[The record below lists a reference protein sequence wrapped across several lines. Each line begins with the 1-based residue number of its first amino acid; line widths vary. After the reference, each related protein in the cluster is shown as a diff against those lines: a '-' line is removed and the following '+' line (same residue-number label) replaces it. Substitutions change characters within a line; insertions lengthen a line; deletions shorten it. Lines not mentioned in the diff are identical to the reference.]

1 MNQKINISIVGT
13 GLMGLQH
20 IKAITKSKKANLHSI
35 VDISNNAKNLSKKYK
50 IPLYSHVNELLNSK
64 NLNAVIVATPN
75 QLTHVSLTNHSY
87 WNLNKNKNE
96 TIFNHDLRINSD
108 KYLEVTNK
116 LIPTGKIKNVE
127 NTINDFNKFQNIG
140 EKINII
146 KNKNI
151 KRISKTINQL
161 GFDLT
166 YCLKKNSKNYLASL
180 KNKKTNIQLDFY
192 SNLPGV
198 QLYTSQGLRYK
209 NKLAPYQGVCLETQH
224 YPDAPN
230 NKNFPST
237 LIKPKKLYKYFTK
250 INIS

>member
-1 MNQKINISIVGT
+1 M
-13 GLMGLQH
+13 
-20 IKAITKSKKANLHSI
+20 
-35 VDISNNAKNLSKKYK
+35 
-50 IPLYSHVNELLNSK
+50 
-64 NLNAVIVATPN
+64 
-75 QLTHVSLTNHSY
+75 
-87 WNLNKNKNE
+87 
-96 TIFNHDLRINSD
+96 
-108 KYLEVTNK
+108 
-116 LIPTGKIKNVE
+116 
-127 NTINDFNKFQNIG
+127 
-140 EKINII
+140 
-146 KNKNI
+146 
-151 KRISKTINQL
+151 

-166 YCLKKNSKNYLASL
+166 YCIKKNYKNYVASL

-250 INIS
+250 IKIS

>member
-1 MNQKINISIVGT
+1 
-13 GLMGLQH
+13 
-20 IKAITKSKKANLHSI
+20 
-35 VDISNNAKNLSKKYK
+35 
-50 IPLYSHVNELLNSK
+50 
-64 NLNAVIVATPN
+64 
-75 QLTHVSLTNHSY
+75 
-87 WNLNKNKNE
+87 LNKNKKE
-96 TIFNHDLRINSD
+96 TIFNHDLKINSE

-116 LIPTGKIKNVE
+116 LIPTGKIKKVK
-127 NTINDFNKFQNIG
+127 NTINDFTKFRNIG

-146 KNKNI
+146 KNKKI
-151 KRISKTINQL
+151 KRVSNTINQL

-166 YCLKKNSKNYLASL
+166 YCIKKNSKNYLASL

-192 SNLPGV
+192 SNLLGV

-209 NKLAPYQGVCLETQH
+209 NKLTPYQGVCLETQH

-237 LIKPKKLYKYFTK
+237 LIKPNKLYKYFTK

>member
-1 MNQKINISIVGT
+1 MNAECIFE
-13 GLMGLQH
+13 
-20 IKAITKSKKANLHSI
+20 IKNKSFFIKYQYK
-35 VDISNNAKNLSKKYK
+35 SNK
-50 IPLYSHVNELLNSK
+50 
-64 NLNAVIVATPN
+64 
-75 QLTHVSLTNHSY
+75 LTHVNLTNHSY
-87 WNLNKNKNE
+87 WNLNKNKKK
-96 TIFNHDLRINSD
+96 TIFNHDLKINSE

-116 LIPTGKIKNVE
+116 LIPTGKIKKVK
-127 NTINDFNKFQNIG
+127 NTINDFNIFQNIG
-140 EKINII
+140 KKINIK
-146 KNKNI
+146 KNKTIN
-151 KRISKTINQL
+151 RASNTINQL

-166 YCLKKNSKNYLASL
+166 YCIKKNSKNYLASL

-209 NKLAPYQGVCLETQH
+209 NKLAPYQGVCLETQQ

-237 LIKPKKLYKYFTK
+237 LIKVNKLYKYFTK